1 MNDWSEY
8 LVELHRVKDLAYGDA
23 WCRRGEASGIFP
35 NVARKYDR
43 WWRIRHEQGLDP
55 TAAEPLDDT
64 LADLLIYGVKYYLW
78 LTEGTTDTTLA
89 AHLDGSVAD
98 ALRTVVAT
106 RPVPDPAARLGAGF
120 TALEFLF
127 ASAPQDHSP
136 PADRLGAVW
145 DLIVGAWGE
154 LSALQVPTGQGRSPI
169 QQPGHTHISV
179 PSGPLA
185 ADLSRQLM
193 DLFTTE
199 PGPILI
205 LGATAAG
212 LELQAHLLALGLG
225 RFCLG
230 LTAPGA
236 ITTAGYLLPWHTAV
250 QQPATYLVVAD
261 DQGKTELLNAYE
273 GSAPTEPPF
282 PRLILSGTAHLNF
295 RDELYDE
302 LNAPALV
309 PSYATGYPFTR
320 VHIFQHLQAA
330 AANGL
335 SGTIV
340 EFGAFK
346 GGTTAW
352 LAGVAN
358 RLNLNAPILAFDS
371 WDGFPARRSL
381 LDMYEH
387 PRCVFKDIES
397 VRAYLEPL
405 GVELVPG
412 DIADT
417 APARLAN
424 TPVLL
429 AFVDTDNFS
438 PAFAALKTLRDNV
451 IAGGAIVFDH
461 YATTGDYIYTLGE
474 RIAGQRALLD
484 HGFMQ
489 VHGTGVFLRLPT
501 ASTEE
506 HEHSA

>member
-1 MNDWSEY
+1 MY

-43 WWRIRHEQGLDP
+43 WWRIRHEEGLDP

-78 LTEGTTDTTLA
+78 LTERSAVTPLA
-89 AHLDGSVAD
+89 AHIDGSVAD
-98 ALRTVVAT
+98 GLRTVTAT
-106 RPVPDPAARLGAGF
+106 QPISDPAARLGVGF
-120 TALEFLF
+120 ATLESVF
-127 ASAPQDHSP
+127 ASESPDFGP
-136 PADRLGAVW
+136 PADRLDAVW
-145 DLIVGAWGE
+145 DVIIGAWGE
-154 LSALQVPTGQGRSPI
+154 LSTLPVPTGQNLSPI
-169 QQPGHTHISV
+169 PQLEHLNFSAPTA
-179 PSGPLA
+179 PLA
-185 ADLSRQLM
+185 ADLARQLVN
-193 DLFTTE
+193 LFTAE

-212 LELQAHLLALGLG
+212 LEVQAQLLALGLG
-225 RFCLG
+225 RFCIG

-236 ITTAGYLLPWHTAV
+236 ITTASYLLPWQAAV
-250 QQPATYLVVAD
+250 EQPVTYLVVAD
-261 DQGKTELLNAYE
+261 DQDKRELLNAYE
-273 GSAPTEPPF
+273 ASAPTGPPF
-282 PRLILSGTAHLNF
+282 PRVILSGIAHLNF

-335 SGTIV
+335 SGAIV
-340 EFGAFK
+340 ELGAFK

-352 LAGVAN
+352 LAGVAD
-358 RLNLNAPILAFDS
+358 RLHLDGPVLAFDS
-371 WDGFPARRSL
+371 WDGFPPRRSL

-397 VRAYLEPL
+397 VRAYLEPR
-405 GVELVPG
+405 GVELVLG

-438 PAFAALKTLRDNV
+438 PAFAALQTLRDNV
-451 IAGGAIVFDH
+451 VAGGAIVFDH
-461 YATTGDYIYTLGE
+461 YTTTEDYIYTLGE
-474 RIAGQRALLD
+474 RIAGQRALVD

-489 VHGTGVFLRLPT
+489 VHGTGIFVRLPT
-501 ASTEE
+501 TFKGEPGHPA
-506 HEHSA
+506 